1 MRGPAGPD
9 EKGGLGEEMTE
20 RVEEVVRSSGKED
33 ATPAPISVTLC
44 AGVGEVGLVE
54 DNDAPRVGNDVGVI
68 GPLLTTSAAG
78 SSSFAFGSSSF
89 AFGSSPFAFGSS
101 SFAMSSSIRSC
112 LLGSPTVGG
121 GVSLES
127 MSPISSIAPPSNSV
141 SSAIETEDEYGR
153 VGVAPREGDRSGRA
167 GVLLDG
173 EEDTGE

>member
-1 MRGPAGPD
+1 MRGPAGAD

-33 ATPAPISVTLC
+33 AMPAPISVTLC

-89 AFGSSPFAFGSS
+89 AFGSSAS
-101 SFAMSSSIRSC
+101 AMSSSIRSC

>member
-1 MRGPAGPD
+1 MRGPAGAD

-33 ATPAPISVTLC
+33 ATPAPISVILC

-78 SSSFAFGSSSF
+78 SSS
-89 AFGSSPFAFGSS
+89 FAFGSS

>member
-1 MRGPAGPD
+1 MRGPAGAD

-33 ATPAPISVTLC
+33 ATPAPISVTPC

-78 SSSFAFGSSSF
+78 SSSFAFGSS
-89 AFGSSPFAFGSS
+89 P
-101 SFAMSSSIRSC
+101 FAMSSSIRSC

>member
-89 AFGSSPFAFGSS
+89 A
-101 SFAMSSSIRSC
+101 MSSSIRSC

>member
-1 MRGPAGPD
+1 MRGPAGAD

-78 SSSFAFGSSSF
+78 SSS
-89 AFGSSPFAFGSS
+89 FAFGSS